1 VATIR
6 KFQLNDL
13 PLVLQIERA
22 AFASEGYSAG
32 TFLAHAFR
40 DRRSFFVAEE
50 EEHAVVGFV
59 LVRRGLRWLGSRRGG
74 ITSIAVAPAHRRRGL
89 GRLLMVAALDYL
101 RSQHMTVA
109 DLEVNA
115 VNRAAQSLYESL
127 GFRRCRVLP
136 NYYGNHRDG
145 LQMVLNLIDPNADPC
160 PPRPFDAGRP
170 EE

>member
-1 VATIR
+1 MATIR

-13 PLVLQIERA
+13 PHVLQIERA

-40 DRRSFFVAEE
+40 DRKSFFVAEDDD
-50 EEHAVVGFV
+50 HAVVGFI
-59 LVRRGLRWLGSRRGG
+59 LIRRGLRWLGSRRGG
-74 ITSIAVAPAHRRRGL
+74 ITSIAVAPAHRRRGI
-89 GRLLMVAALDYL
+89 GRQLMVFAIDYL
-101 RSQHMTVA
+101 KSHHATVA

-115 VNRAAQSLYESL
+115 ANRAAQSLYESL

-136 NYYGNHRDG
+136 HYYGNDRDG
-145 LQMVLNLIDPNADPC
+145 LQMVLNLADPGADPC
-160 PPRPFDAGRP
+160 PRPFDAGRR